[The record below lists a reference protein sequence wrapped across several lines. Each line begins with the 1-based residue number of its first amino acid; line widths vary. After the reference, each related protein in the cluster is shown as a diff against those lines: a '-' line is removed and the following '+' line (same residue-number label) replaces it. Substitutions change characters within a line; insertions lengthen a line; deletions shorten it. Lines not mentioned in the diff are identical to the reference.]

1 MEVIVSSA
9 VIRTEDAREAVA
21 PKDWR
26 NEAPSP
32 ASGVFTNLTPQEL
45 VAVPY
50 STPSSTSL

>member
-9 VIRTEDAREAVA
+9 VTRTEDAREAVA
-21 PKDWR
+21 QKDLG

-32 ASGVFTNLTPQEL
+32 ASGVFTNLTPQEP